1 MKCGTTVEMN
11 KTNSVGSQ
19 TQFDVSEELSK
30 LRRANTLLSQK
41 VKRLEKKN
49 TELDSMLESVNN
61 EKNPENVLRKLF
73 KGNEILCEV
82 LPMVVGVVGLL
93 RLKFFA

>member
-1 MKCGTTVEMN
+1 MN

-19 TQFDVSEELSK
+19 THFDVSEELSK
-30 LRRANTLLSQK
+30 LRRANTLLSQN